1 MAQDSEEAVK
11 RKEEEVEE
19 RKKASHDMV
28 AESIRRELLESTCV
42 PIDGIHT
49 DKSTRTRATT
59 LCYTASNSP

>member
-42 PIDGIHT
+42 LIDDIYA
-49 DKSTRTRATT
+49 DKSTRIRATT
-59 LCYTASNSP
+59 LH